1 MKIVHLLHFTIVP
14 GVHRNHFRQLIT
26 LPPARKLFGIS
37 VHCCYL
43 FVPWASFRS
52 LFVLF
57 AHFNL
62 CNVFYCWVANT
73 LYDQT
78 SLNENFRNVEM
89 ILHEYFCWIASRSMR
104 DEFVLKCKTFFL
116 RLSSELYCVFAWISG
131 ISTSVY
137 SHEQTIRMPGKL

>member
-26 LPPARKLFGIS
+26 LSPRPNALRHIRLLLLFIHSLS
-37 VHCCYL
+37 V
-43 FVPWASFRS
+43 FS
-52 LFVLF
+52 LSLCIV
-57 AHFNL
+57 HFNL